1 MYNQYG
7 PKELSSYP
15 GYLIVYT
22 YHFVSLQMLIF
33 FHALFFLS
41 EHQSLKNH
49 LKRKVKQIFGQE
61 EIIAVNQ

>member
-22 YHFVSLQMLIF
+22 YHFVSLQMFIIF
-33 FHALFFLS
+33 AGLLFLS
-41 EHQSLKNH
+41 GHESWKNH
-49 LKRKVKQIFGQE
+49 LKRRVKQILGQE
-61 EIIAVNQ
+61 DLVVINQ